1 MCKIIQIFILTFTT
15 FACKEQ
21 YSTFQL
27 NQSNYE
33 IWRSYIEPK
42 ATDLAWAQ
50 IPWRSSFQEGLAES
64 YREQKPM
71 LLWAMNGHP
80 LGCT

>member
-1 MCKIIQIFILTFTT
+1 MYKIIQIFILTFTT

-33 IWRSYIEPK
+33 IWRR
-42 ATDLAWAQ
+42 L
-50 IPWRSSFQEGLAES
+50 
-64 YREQKPM
+64 
-71 LLWAMNGHP
+71 H
-80 LGCT
+80 

>member
-1 MCKIIQIFILTFTT
+1 MCKIIQILFFIFAT

-21 YSTFQL
+21 YSSFQL
-27 NQSNYE
+27 NESNYG
-33 IWRSYIEPK
+33 IWRNYIEPK

-50 IPWRSSFQEGLAES
+50 IAWRSSFQEGLAES

>member
-1 MCKIIQIFILTFTT
+1 MYKIIQIFILTFTI

-50 IPWRSSFQEGLAES
+50 ISWRSSFQEGLAES